1 MMPIVYINDIN
12 EIVSLHLKTIEV
24 SGGGTVGIISL
35 NSMNAALTHIQNDDY
50 YPTFEEK
57 LTHLFFIANKS
68 HCFQD
73 GNKRIAITLG
83 SIFLLKNGYIN
94 AAKEFLYRMEII
106 SYHVAA
112 SNIDKE
118 LLLEIITSILNE
130 EDYSEELKLKI
141 AFAISQNG
149 EDQENINQ

>member
-1 MMPIVYINDIN
+1 MTIVYITDIK
-12 EIVSLHLKTIEV
+12 ELVSLHQKTIEI
-24 SGGGTVGIISL
+24 SGGGIVGILNL
-35 NSMNAALTHIQNDDY
+35 NSLSAALDQIQNDDY
-50 YPTFEEK
+50 YPSFEDK
-57 LTHLFFIANKS
+57 LTHLFYVANKS

-73 GNKRIAITLG
+73 GNKRIAITVG

-112 SNIDKE
+112 NNIDKP

-130 EDYSEELKLKI
+130 PDYSEELKLKI
-141 AFAISQNG
+141 ASAISNG
-149 EDQENINQ
+149 GQLNENF